1 MRGGGLLPHGV
12 RIVLVDRSG
21 YWVNARGKRTDRRAN
36 GTWTHGSPVWRDG
49 GWRNRRGAPT
59 YRRPNGTW
67 ANGRGVKLKAYR
79 DRFRLAGDDER
90 VPWHA
95 VAAPP
100 ALAPRG
106 ARITLDVPVS
116 SGCLVVDRPLR
127 HTTGAIE
134 ILVPHGSV
142 LAGLPT
148 SANVTVLPS
157 DTPCIE

>member
-1 MRGGGLLPHGV
+1 
-12 RIVLVDRSG
+12 
-21 YWVNARGKRTDRRAN
+21 
-36 GTWTHGSPVWRDG
+36 VWRDG

-67 ANGRGVKLKAYR
+67 SNGRGVKLMRYR
-79 DRFRLAGDDER
+79 DRFRLARDDER

-100 ALAPRG
+100 ALAPLG

-116 SGCLVVDRPLR
+116 SGCLVVDRALR

-142 LAGLPT
+142 LAGLPAQ
-148 SANVTVLPS
+148 SNVTVLPS
-157 DTPCIE
+157 DTPCVQ